1 MATEITWVQAVLHI
15 LGEATEPMSCGD
27 IAEEILG
34 RGLKTTVG
42 KTPSDT
48 VAGAISRMRSQGT
61 ADIIK
66 VRPGFYQLVP
76 QSDAPRVDETDE
88 LDATDAVDNL
98 AVAAYGLHWERGKV
112 DWSTR
117 RLLGYDIDPN
127 PEQAINFADQ
137 QGVYLLHSWQS
148 VVYVGKT
155 TARAG
160 GLFNRLQWHHQRQV
174 WSGKWER
181 FSWFGIRRVNEN
193 GEMDDGPDT
202 ASKEVV
208 SALMEAVLIETLRP
222 SFNQQ
227 QGSYMGTLYRQAVDP
242 NIAMAQARALLS
254 QAGPISF
261 QIP

>member
-1 MATEITWVQAVLHI
+1 MAIEMTWDEAVLRI
-15 LGEATEPMSCGD
+15 LGEATEPMACSD
-27 IAEEILG
+27 IAEAILG

-48 VAGAISRMRSQGT
+48 VAGVISRMRSRGT

-66 VRPGFYQLVP
+66 TRPGFFRLP
-76 QSDAPRVDETDE
+76 APADFPPAEETDE
-88 LDATDAVDNL
+88 LDSTDAVGNL
-98 AVAAYGLHWERGKV
+98 AVAAYGLHWEREKV
-112 DWSTR
+112 DWTAR

-127 PEQAINFADQ
+127 PEQAIDFANQ

-155 TARAG
+155 TAKAD
-160 GLFNRLQWHHQRQV
+160 GLFDRLRWHHQRQA

-181 FSWFGIRRVNEN
+181 FSWFGIRRVNES

-208 SALMEAVLIETLRP
+208 AALMEAVLIETLRP

-227 QGSYMGTLYRQAVDP
+227 QGTYMGTLYRQTVDP

-254 QAGPISF
+254 QAGPIAF
-261 QIP
+261 RI